1 MIIFNLSN
9 SIMPQIR
16 FPQTKSQIPIL
27 SCVVIS
33 FWLFS
38 CTPNSPKS
46 LPLAELKRSKESIV
60 VSAHPLAS
68 EAGKLMLEKGGNAV
82 DAAVAMAFG
91 ISVVEPFSAGIGG
104 GGFLLLG
111 TPPENSET
119 QQYKIRALDF
129 RERAPKAATR
139 NMYLNEKGEVEKK
152 ASLDGHLAVGVP
164 GTVAGLYNIHK
175 SLGKLP
181 WKELLKPAIRYARDG
196 FELSDN
202 FVSKLERRLEVINKN
217 PAARDIFTKN
227 GQAYQPGDLLIQTD
241 KAQTLETIAENP
253 QSFYTGKIA
262 QAIATDMAKA
272 GGLITLEDLR
282 NYTPIWREPICGKF
296 RQAKVC
302 AMSPPSSGGVHLLQ
316 ILNIVGETNLQEW
329 GRENP
334 DTIHLLT
341 EAMRVAYADRS
352 LHLGDPDFVEV
363 PVKELTSLSYAQR
376 RRQEINLTKVR
387 RSTEVQPVSPEVL
400 RSNILESPDT
410 THLTVVD
417 KERNVISMTYTV
429 NGSFGAG
436 VVVAGTGILLNN
448 EMDDFAA
455 APEAQNLYG
464 LVGDEANAIAPRKTP
479 LSSMTPTIVTENG
492 RLIMATGSPG
502 GSTIITTVVQ
512 VILNVLEY
520 KMNAA
525 EAVSA
530 PRFHHQW
537 LPDKLMLETGG
548 FGEATVN
555 ELKQR
560 GHNVVMRRGWGNANV
575 VVLHDSGML
584 EAAADPRGEGEA
596 MGNGQ

>member
-1 MIIFNLSN
+1 
-9 SIMPQIR
+9 MPQIQ
-16 FPQTKSQIPIL
+16 FPQTKSQILIFSSVAVSL
-27 SCVVIS
+27 L
-33 FWLFS
+33 LFS
-38 CTPNSPKS
+38 WTPNSSKS
-46 LPLAELKRSKESIV
+46 LPLTELKRSKESIV

-82 DAAVAMAFG
+82 DAAVATAFA
-91 ISVVEPFSAGIGG
+91 ISVLEPFSAGIGG

-111 TPPENSET
+111 TPPENPET

-129 RERAPKAATR
+129 RERAPKAATQ
-139 NMYLNEKGEVEKK
+139 NMYLNEKGEVEKR

-164 GTVAGLYNIHK
+164 GTVAGLYNVHK
-175 SLGKLP
+175 SYGKLS
-181 WKELLKPAIRYARDG
+181 WSELLKPAIRYAHDG
-196 FELSDN
+196 FKVSDH
-202 FVSKLERRLEVINKN
+202 FVSKLEERLEVINKN

-227 GQAYQPGDLLIQTD
+227 SQAYQPGDLLIQTD
-241 KAQTLETIAENP
+241 QAQTLETIAENP

-262 QAIATDMAKA
+262 QAIATDMTKA
-272 GGLITLEDLR
+272 GGLITLEDLQ
-282 NYTPIWREPICGKF
+282 NYTPIWRQPICSKF
-296 RQAKVC
+296 QQAKVC
-302 AMSPPSSGGVHLLQ
+302 AMPPPSSGGVHLLQ
-316 ILNIVGETNLQEW
+316 ILNIVGETNLQQW

-352 LHLGDPDFVEV
+352 LYLGDPDFVEV
-363 PVKELTSLSYAQR
+363 PVKKLTSLSYAQQR
-376 RRQEINLTKVR
+376 REEINLTKVR

-400 RSNILESPDT
+400 KNHIWESPDT

-417 KERNVISMTYTV
+417 QERNVISMTYTI

-436 VVVAGTGILLNN
+436 VVAAGTGILLNN

-455 APEAQNLYG
+455 APGISNLYG
-464 LVGDEANAIAPRKTP
+464 LVGGEANAIAPRKTP

-502 GSTIITTVVQ
+502 GSTIITTVLQIV
-512 VILNVLEY
+512 LNVLEH

-548 FGEATVN
+548 FSEETVN

-560 GHNVVMRRGWGNANV
+560 GHNVVMQRGWGNANV
-575 VVLHDSGML
+575 VVVDESGML
-584 EAAADPRGEGEA
+584 EAAADPRGEGEVR
-596 MGNGQ
+596 GLTTKTK

>member
-1 MIIFNLSN
+1 
-9 SIMPQIR
+9 MPQIR
-16 FPQTKSQIPIL
+16 FPQTKSQILIF
-27 SCVVIS
+27 SCVAVSIS
-33 FWLFS
+33 LFG

-46 LPLAELKRSKESIV
+46 LPLAELKRSKEGMV

-82 DAAVAMAFG
+82 DAAVATAFA

-119 QQYKIRALDF
+119 QQYKIQALDF
-129 RERAPKAATR
+129 RERSPKAATR
-139 NMYLNEKGEVEKK
+139 NMYLNENGEVDKR

-164 GTVAGLYNIHK
+164 GTVAGLYTVHK
-175 SLGKLP
+175 YYGKLP
-181 WKELLKPAIRYARDG
+181 WSELVQPAIRYARDG
-196 FELSDN
+196 FEVRDI
-202 FVSKLERRLEVINKN
+202 FVSKLEEQLEVINKN

-227 GQAYQPGDLLIQTD
+227 GQAYQAGDLLIQTD
-241 KAQTLETIAENP
+241 KAGTLETIAENP

-262 QAIATDMAKA
+262 EAIAADMAKA
-272 GGLITLEDLR
+272 GGLITLDDLR

-296 RQAKVC
+296 REAKVC
-302 AMSPPSSGGVHLLQ
+302 AMPPPSSGGVHLLQ
-316 ILNIVGETNLQEW
+316 ILNIVGETNLQKW

-352 LHLGDPDFVEV
+352 KYLGDPDFVEV

-376 RRQEINLTKVR
+376 RRKEINLEKVR
-387 RSTEVQPVSPEVL
+387 RSSEVEPASPEVL
-400 RSNILESPDT
+400 RSYIWESPDT

-417 KERNVISMTYTV
+417 EERNVISMTYTI

-436 VVVAGTGILLNN
+436 VVAAGTGILLNN

-455 APEAQNLYG
+455 APGVPNLYG
-464 LVGDEANAIAPRKTP
+464 LVGGEANAIAPRKTP

-502 GSTIITTVVQ
+502 GSTIITTVLQ
-512 VILNVLEY
+512 VVLNVLEY
-520 KMNAA
+520 QMNAA

-537 LPDKLMLETGG
+537 LPDKLRLETGG
-548 FGEATVN
+548 FSEATVN
-555 ELKQR
+555 ELKR
-560 GHNVVMRRGWGNANV
+560 RRHNVEMRRGWGNANV
-575 VVLHDSGML
+575 VVVDESGML
-584 EAAADPRGEGEA
+584 EGAADPRGEGEA
-596 MGNGQ
+596 MGSGE

>member
-1 MIIFNLSN
+1 
-9 SIMPQIR
+9 MPQIR
-16 FPQTKSQIPIL
+16 FPQTKSQILIF
-27 SCVVIS
+27 SFVAVSIS
-33 FWLFS
+33 LFG
-38 CTPNSPKS
+38 CTPNSSKS
-46 LPLAELKRSKESIV
+46 LPLAELKRSQESIV

-68 EAGKLMLEKGGNAV
+68 EAGKLMLEGGGNAV
-82 DAAVAMAFG
+82 DAAVATAFA

-111 TPPENSET
+111 TPPENFET
-119 QQYKIRALDF
+119 QQYKIQALDF

-139 NMYLNEKGEVEKK
+139 NMYLDEKGEVDKR

-164 GTVAGLYNIHK
+164 GTVAGLYTVHK
-175 SLGKLP
+175 YYGKLP
-181 WKELLKPAIRYARDG
+181 WSELLQPSIRYARDG
-196 FELSDN
+196 FEVSDR
-202 FVSKLERRLEVINKN
+202 FVNRLERRLEVINKN

-272 GGLITLEDLR
+272 GGLITLEDLKD
-282 NYTPIWREPICGKF
+282 YTPIWREPICGNF
-296 RQAKVC
+296 REAKVC
-302 AMSPPSSGGVHLLQ
+302 AMPPPSSGGVHLLQ
-316 ILNIVGETNLQEW
+316 MLNMVGETNLQKW

-352 LHLGDPDFVEV
+352 KYLGDPDFVEV
-363 PVKELTSLSYAQR
+363 PVKELTSLSYAQKR
-376 RRQEINLTKVR
+376 REEINLEQVR
-387 RSTEVQPVSPEVL
+387 RSSEVEPVSPEIL

-417 KERNVISMTYTV
+417 AERNVISMTYTI

-436 VVVAGTGILLNN
+436 VVAAGTGILLNN

-455 APEAQNLYG
+455 APGVPNLYG
-464 LVGDEANAIAPRKTP
+464 LVGGDANAIAPRKTP

-502 GSTIITTVVQ
+502 GSTIITTVLQ
-512 VILNVLEY
+512 VVLNVLEY
-520 KMNAA
+520 NMNAA

-537 LPDKLMLETGG
+537 LPDKLMLQTGG
-548 FGEATVN
+548 FTEATVN
-555 ELKQR
+555 ELKER
-560 GHNVVMRRGWGNANV
+560 GHNVEMRDGWGNANV
-575 VVLHDSGML
+575 VVVNESGML
-584 EAAADPRGEGEA
+584 EGAADPRGEGEA
-596 MGNGQ
+596 LGSGE

>member
-1 MIIFNLSN
+1 
-9 SIMPQIR
+9 MPQIQ
-16 FPQTKSQIPIL
+16 FPQTKSQILIFSSVAVSL
-27 SCVVIS
+27 L
-33 FWLFS
+33 LFS
-38 CTPNSPKS
+38 WTPNSSKS
-46 LPLAELKRSKESIV
+46 LPLTELKRSKESIV

-82 DAAVAMAFG
+82 DAAVATAFA

-111 TPPENSET
+111 TPPENPEI

-129 RERAPKAATR
+129 RERAPQAATQ
-139 NMYLNEKGEVEKK
+139 NMYLNEKGEVEKR

-164 GTVAGLYNIHK
+164 GTVAGLYNVHK
-175 SLGKLP
+175 SYGKLS
-181 WKELLKPAIRYARDG
+181 WSELLKPAIRYARDG
-196 FELSDN
+196 FKVSDH
-202 FVSKLERRLEVINKN
+202 FVSKLEARLEVINKN

-227 GQAYQPGDLLIQTD
+227 SQAYQPGDLLIQTD
-241 KAQTLETIAENP
+241 QAQTLETIAENP

-262 QAIATDMAKA
+262 QAIATDMTKA
-272 GGLITLEDLR
+272 GGLITLEDLQ
-282 NYTPIWREPICGKF
+282 NYTPIWRQPICGKF
-296 RQAKVC
+296 QQAKIC
-302 AMSPPSSGGVHLLQ
+302 TMPPPSSGGVHLLQ
-316 ILNIVGETNLQEW
+316 ILNIVGETNLQQW

-352 LHLGDPDFVEV
+352 LYLGDPDFVEV
-363 PVKELTSLSYAQR
+363 PVKKLTSLSYAQQR
-376 RRQEINLTKVR
+376 RKEINLTKVR
-387 RSTEVQPVSPEVL
+387 RSTEVQPISPEVL
-400 RSNILESPDT
+400 KNHIWESPDT

-417 KERNVISMTYTV
+417 KERNVISMTYTI
-429 NGSFGAG
+429 NGVFGAG
-436 VVVAGTGILLNN
+436 VVAAGTGILLNN
-448 EMDDFAA
+448 EMDDFAT
-455 APEAQNLYG
+455 APGIPNLYG
-464 LVGDEANAIAPRKTP
+464 LVGGEANAIAPRKTP

-502 GSTIITTVVQ
+502 GSTIITTVLQ
-512 VILNVLEY
+512 IILNVLEH

-548 FGEATVN
+548 FSEETVN

-560 GHNVVMRRGWGNANV
+560 GHNVIMRRGWGNANV
-575 VVLHDSGML
+575 VVVDESGIL
-584 EAAADPRGEGEA
+584 EAAADPRGEGEVR
-596 MGNGQ
+596 GLTTKTK

>member
-1 MIIFNLSN
+1 
-9 SIMPQIR
+9 MPQIR
-16 FPQTKSQIPIL
+16 FPQTKSQILIF
-27 SCVVIS
+27 SCVAVSIS
-33 FWLFS
+33 LFG
-38 CTPNSPKS
+38 CTPNSSKS
-46 LPLAELKRSKESIV
+46 LPLAELKRSKEGIV

-82 DAAVAMAFG
+82 DAAVATAFA

-119 QQYKIRALDF
+119 QQYRIRSLDF

-139 NMYLNEKGEVEKK
+139 NMYLNEKGEVEKR

-164 GTVAGLYNIHK
+164 GTVAGLYNVHK
-175 SLGKLP
+175 YYGKLS
-181 WKELLKPAIRYARDG
+181 WSELLKPAIRYARDG
-196 FELSDN
+196 FEVSDL
-202 FVSKLERRLEVINKN
+202 FVSKLEEELEVINKN

-227 GQAYQPGDLLIQTD
+227 GEVYQPGDLLIQTD

-262 QAIATDMAKA
+262 EAIATDMAKA
-272 GGLITLEDLR
+272 GGLITLEDLKD
-282 NYTPIWREPICGKF
+282 YTPIWRQPICGKF

-302 AMSPPSSGGVHLLQ
+302 AMPPPSSGGVHLLQ
-316 ILNIVGETNLQEW
+316 MLNIVGETNLQQW

-352 LHLGDPDFVEV
+352 KYLGDPDFVEV
-363 PVKELTSLSYAQR
+363 PVKELTSWSYAQKR
-376 RRQEINLTKVR
+376 REEINLEQVR
-387 RSTEVQPVSPEVL
+387 RSTEVEAASPEIL
-400 RSNILESPDT
+400 RNYIWESPDT

-417 KERNVISMTYTV
+417 KERNVISMTYTI
-429 NGSFGAG
+429 NGNFGAG
-436 VVVAGTGILLNN
+436 VVAAGTGILLNN

-455 APEAQNLYG
+455 APGVPNLYG
-464 LVGDEANAIAPRKTP
+464 LVGGEANAIAPRKTP

-492 RLIMATGSPG
+492 QLIMATGSPG
-502 GSTIITTVVQ
+502 GSTIITTVLQ
-512 VILNVLEY
+512 VVLNVLEY

-537 LPDKLMLETGG
+537 LPDKLRLETGG
-548 FGEATVN
+548 FSEATVN
-555 ELKQR
+555 ELKRR
-560 GHNVVMRRGWGNANV
+560 GHNVEMRDGWGNANV
-575 VVLHDSGML
+575 VVVDESGML
-584 EAAADPRGEGEA
+584 EGAADPRGEGEA
-596 MGNGQ
+596 IGSGE